1 MYSAIMTALAS
12 AVTVAGSSPA
22 AAAAAATA
30 VPPLRPVLHDMRLV
44 KSEAEIRLMR
54 QSAVVAAAGLER
66 CIRGTRPGVGEWQ
79 LAAAFGEDADLAMK
93 SSTCQ

>member
-1 MYSAIMTALAS
+1 ML
-12 AVTVAGSSPA
+12 
-22 AAAAAATA
+22 
-30 VPPLRPVLHDMRLV
+30 PLRPVLHDMRLV

-79 LAAAFGEDADLAMK
+79 LAAAFGEDGDLAP
-93 SSTCQ
+93 SSTGQTIPLLCIAE

>member
-12 AVTVAGSSPA
+12 AVTVAGSSP